1 MECLFGSFFFWTVK
15 QCGVGGGQGENK
27 EERNIV

>member
-1 MECLFGSFFFWTVK
+1 MECLFGPFFWTVK
-15 QCGVGGGQGENK
+15 QCCVGGGQGENK